1 MGWILH
7 SRLCAFPD
15 LAQALRGL
23 LRGSYRTTRSYSHHR
38 NIDYIIQQVMQQ
50 HALDIAKTYSDS
62 SWLTAAQNLRAP
74 YWDWA
79 TNIVPP
85 PEVISLESLDI
96 ITPEGKKP
104 VPNPLLRYKFKP
116 IDPSFELLSRAT
128 GIAFKDFQ
136 TTIRNP
142 RDLLISYGFTFP
154 DKASLSLVYFFP

>member
-1 MGWILH
+1 
-7 SRLCAFPD
+7 
-15 LAQALRGL
+15 L
-23 LRGSYRTTRSYSHHR
+23 L
-38 NIDYIIQQVMQQ
+38 QQ
-50 HALDIAKTYSDS
+50 HAVKIAKGYQDQARWS
-62 SWLTAAQNLRAP
+62 LAAENLRAP

-85 PEVISLESLDI
+85 PEVISLEYLDI
-96 ITPEGKKP
+96 IKPEGKKS

-116 IDPSFELLSRAT
+116 VDPSFELLSRAT

-154 DKASLSLVYFFP
+154 DKASLSLVYFFQ